1 MATSADVET
10 EHFTPESMFIA
21 QTQRNREG
29 RELKQRLEMHV
40 LLSNYSPLFSLPVI
54 DHNA

>member
-1 MATSADVET
+1 MASADVET

-29 RELKQRLEMHV
+29 RELKQRLERHV
-40 LLSNYSPLFSLPVI
+40 LLTTALCSVY
-54 DHNA
+54 H